1 VGVSA
6 QGGATQVLNAKGRPV
21 GPVTS
26 WLDGRGRGYVEA
38 FRRELPEEAAPR
50 LRGAGVGHLLR
61 IRAEEPER
69 LRPPFGVGFVGD
81 VVVGRLCGRRA
92 HDITSAALALPLL
105 QDLSGVDLDVMAR
118 LDVGQR
124 ELPDL
129 LPPRTPAGAL
139 LPEAAELTC
148 LPAGIPVSAAVHDQ
162 YAAALG
168 CGAVRPGDVMFG
180 AGTAW
185 VLLAVSERATP
196 GARGVCRHLVEGLY
210 GHLTSMVNGGSAFG
224 WAVELFGLQGRGTEE
239 LDDLLESAPAGAD
252 GVRFRPHL
260 ASGGARL
267 ARGSAGR
274 LDGLRLAH
282 EGRHVLRAV
291 VEGLAFELARYLRF
305 WTDAGMRVERLV
317 MCGRAAASRVTPQV
331 VAEATRTPVD
341 CCSEPDTS
349 AFGAAILARGL
360 VEPDAGLDELA
371 RQMAP
376 DVRSFEPGPLSGLYR
391 ELASEYAAS
400 LPTSQ

>member
-1 VGVSA
+1 M
-6 QGGATQVLNAKGRPV
+6 
-21 GPVTS
+21 
-26 WLDGRGRGYVEA
+26 
-38 FRRELPEEAAPR
+38 

-92 HDITSAALALPLL
+92 HDITSAALALPLEP
-105 QDLSGVDLDVMAR
+105 DLSGVALGVLAR
-118 LDVGQR
+118 LGVGER

-139 LPEAAELTC
+139 LAEAAGCTS

-168 CGAVRPGDVMFG
+168 CGAVRAGDVMFG

-185 VLLAVSERATP
+185 VLLAASDRAAA
-196 GARGVCRHLVEGLY
+196 GGRGVCRHLVDGLY

-224 WAVELFGLQGRGTEE
+224 WAVDLLGLTGRGADE

-260 ASGGARL
+260 AAGGARL
-267 ARGSAGR
+267 VRASAGR
-274 LDGLRLAH
+274 FDGLRLAH
-282 EGRHVLRAV
+282 GSGHVLRAV

-305 WTDAGMRVERLV
+305 WKDAGMRVERLV

-331 VAEATRTPVD
+331 VADATGTPVD
-341 CCSEPDTS
+341 CCAETDTS
-349 AFGAAILARGL
+349 AFGAAVLARGL

-376 DVRSFEPGPLSGLYR
+376 DVRPFEPGPHSALYR
-391 ELASEYAAS
+391 ELAAEYAAS